1 MLVNRRTFVV
11 KKPHLDEALAL
22 LAEYRDLAKL
32 VDSSA
37 MMRVY
42 ASEIGSFDT
51 IACELE
57 TAGLGAFERT
67 LAEFEAHPTVVG
79 RLPGWFERWQAI
91 IEPGGMNEF
100 WRLVE

>member
-1 MLVNRRTFVV
+1 MLVNRRTFVA
-11 KKPHLDEALAL
+11 KKPHFDEALAL
-22 LAEYRDLAKL
+22 LVEYRDLAKL

-37 MMRVY
+37 VMRVY
-42 ASEIGSFDT
+42 ASEIGAFDA

-57 TAGLGAFERT
+57 IASLGAFERA
-67 LAEFEAHPTVVG
+67 LAEFEAHPTVVA

-91 IEPGGMNEF
+91 TEPGGMNEF